1 MSILLNTLLCQTSR
15 RRMRLLVSPKRRYCN
30 NFTHRDTTRKL
41 TEQYS
46 DTCNNICMTL
56 RVMLMVMML
65 MIIDIL
71 MMMVMMMTTT
81 MMIMLCTSLKYVD
94 LKKIMADYM
103 ERILE
108 L

>member
-1 MSILLNTLLCQTSR
+1 
-15 RRMRLLVSPKRRYCN
+15 
-30 NFTHRDTTRKL
+30 
-41 TEQYS
+41 
-46 DTCNNICMTL
+46 MTL